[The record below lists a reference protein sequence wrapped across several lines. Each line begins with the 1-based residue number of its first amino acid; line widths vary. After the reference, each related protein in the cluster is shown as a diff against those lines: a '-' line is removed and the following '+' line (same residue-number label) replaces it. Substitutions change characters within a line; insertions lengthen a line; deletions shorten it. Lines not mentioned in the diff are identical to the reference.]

1 MSTDRVTTSAGPSE
15 LERVAVIAGGLSNER
30 DVSMRSG
37 RRAQYAL
44 DQEGLDV
51 VLYDADESLLD
62 RLAADHID
70 AAYIAVHGASGED
83 GSLQTALE
91 LIGLPYA
98 GSPSSACHL
107 AWDKVVAKVLM
118 SRAGLATPPW
128 VAVSARSFR
137 ELSPTQIVRSI
148 TDRIGL
154 PVVVK
159 PATSGSTLGMSLV
172 ESAEDLPAA
181 LVRCFTFGNV
191 ALIERYVEGLTV
203 ETVVVEDES
212 AVALPPAAFKN
223 PEVSPFSFEARY
235 SADLITI
242 AVPAPL
248 PDEALQAAARAA
260 ELTHRALGLRDISRT
275 DLIVDAE
282 GIPWFLEAAI
292 SPGLTETSVL
302 PLAAAEAGRPLGRLL
317 ADLLL
322 KAYRRGA
329 SGTTS

>member
-1 MSTDRVTTSAGPSE
+1 MKTE

-30 DVSMRSG
+30 EVSIRSG
-37 RRAQYAL
+37 RRAEYAL
-44 DQEGLDV
+44 SQEGIDAA
-51 VLYDADESLLD
+51 LYDADESLLD
-62 RLAADHID
+62 RLAANHVD

-98 GSPSSACHL
+98 GSPPSSCHL

-137 ELSPTQIVRSI
+137 ELSPTQIVGSI
-148 TDRIGL
+148 TTELGL

-172 ESAEDLPAA
+172 ERAEDLPAA
-181 LVRCFTFGNV
+181 LVRCFTFGGV
-191 ALIERYVEGLTV
+191 ALIEKYVVGQTI
-203 ETVVVEDES
+203 ETVVVEDE
-212 AVALPPAAFKN
+212 APVALPPAAFTN
-223 PEVSPFSFEARY
+223 PGVSPFSFEARY

-242 AVPAPL
+242 ALPAPL

-260 ELTHRALGLRDISRT
+260 ELTHRVLGLRDISRT
-275 DLIVDAE
+275 DLIVDDE
-282 GIPWFLEAAI
+282 GTCWFLEAAI

-302 PLAAAEAGRPLGRLL
+302 PLAAIEVGRPLGRLL
-317 ADLLL
+317 GDLLL
-322 KAYRRGA
+322 KAHRRGA
-329 SGTTS
+329 SGTPAPSGTAS

>member
-1 MSTDRVTTSAGPSE
+1 MKTE

-30 DVSMRSG
+30 EVSMRSG
-37 RRAQYAL
+37 RRALYAL
-44 DQEGLDV
+44 GQAGVDAA
-51 VLYDADESLLD
+51 LYDADESLLD

-91 LIGLPYA
+91 LIGLPYV
-98 GSPSSACHL
+98 GSPPSSCHL

-137 ELSPTQIVRSI
+137 ELSPTQIVRNV
-148 TDRIGL
+148 TQHLGL

-172 ESAEDLPAA
+172 EDAADLPAA
-181 LVRCFTFGNV
+181 LVRCFTFGGV
-191 ALIERYVEGLTV
+191 ALIEKYVAGQTI
-203 ETVVVEDES
+203 ETVVVEDEHPT
-212 AVALPPAAFKN
+212 ALPPAEFQN
-223 PEVSPFSFEARY
+223 PDVSPFSFEARY

-242 AVPAPL
+242 ALPAPL
-248 PDEALQAAARAA
+248 PAEALAAAARAA
-260 ELTHRALGLRDISRT
+260 ELTHEVLGLRDISRT
-275 DLIVDAE
+275 DLIVDEA
-282 GIPWFLEAAI
+282 GTPWFLEAAI

-302 PLAAAEAGRPLGRLL
+302 PLAAAEVGRPLGRLL

-322 KAYRRGA
+322 KAHLRA
-329 SGTTS
+329 QA